1 MAAPSPNRDGAPL
14 SARGW
19 GVSSVPR
26 SGTWN
31 ALSPPAESSASFLK
45 QSHVFSM
52 DGQIDTRTL
61 DAPPDADL
69 ITELRDR
76 AHDRGEAVGVIFPAD
91 GERKRLVASPRGTCV
106 LLNETREDSFN
117 PSVGVEEI
125 AAVLRD

>member
-1 MAAPSPNRDGAPL
+1 
-14 SARGW
+14 
-19 GVSSVPR
+19 VPR

-31 ALSPPAESSASFLK
+31 DLSPSAESSASFIR
-45 QSHVFSM
+45 QPHVFSM

-91 GERKRLVASPRGTCV
+91 GERKRLVVSPRGTCV

-125 AAVLRD
+125 AATLQD